1 MILYDA
7 TAAIIPPAER
17 AAAGMVFL
25 PVIRPHLN
33 GSDGRPER
41 PDPTWADY
49 GIDRENDGTFPC
61 CLLYSG
67 MNEVAPCLD
76 KFAAELRACET
87 VSPRGRKHWI
97 GPQTNDSGWAEKGDT
112 IAAASCKAAF
122 DGSVQQMNIRGV
134 SSLVHSVGIYG
145 YADPRVKPG
154 VYGNRLARGFG
165 YIAPMNRTPEVW
177 ITPWVTESMG
187 AANAG
192 QDIAEAY
199 HWTAWAVAQRFNAN
213 IVVWAVNSPAS
224 LLAYAQWVEAH
235 ARWVANGSP
244 AGSEP
249 VRPREVRATFA
260 ELQTT
265 SLWRLLTGPWKA
277 AA

>member
-1 MILYDA
+1 MIVYDA

-17 AAAGMVFL
+17 AAQGLTFL

-33 GSDGRPER
+33 ER
-41 PDPTWADY
+41 PDPTWAEY
-49 GIDRENDGTFPC
+49 GIDRENDSTFPC

-87 VSPRGRKHWI
+87 VNPRGRKHWI
-97 GPQTNDSGWAEKGDT
+97 GPQTNDSGWAEKGDAV
-112 IAAASCKAAF
+112 AAASCKAAF

-134 SSLVHSVGIYG
+134 SSLVHSVGVYG
-145 YADPRVKPG
+145 YADPRVKPN

-165 YIAPMNRTPEVW
+165 YVAPMNRQAEVW

-192 QDIAEAY
+192 QDIPEAY

-224 LLAYAQWVEAH
+224 LLAYAQWVEAGQD
-235 ARWVANGSP
+235 AAT
-244 AGSEP
+244 
-249 VRPREVRATFA
+249 RPREVRATFE

-265 SLWRLLTGPWKA
+265 SLWRLVTGPWKVA
-277 AA
+277 